1 MPMHGGRG
9 HGACVPVRDVDL
21 STVVDNRIYRY
32 EGYACVC
39 ERHGVGDKRTRLL
52 QMLVVDRLLANFD
65 RHWGNLGILMDSESR
80 SWLAAAPP
88 FDAGGS
94 LWCDRV
100 FSGSICRGRR
110 GTHPMPF
117 SVRLD
122 RQLERDAEN
131 LSWLDSGSLADVPG
145 IVADGLGLRQLVD
158 NDTAW
163 IDEVCSEVESR
174 AADGRPLA
182 DRLSVAERGRA
193 YVTQQ
198 AAEAVA
204 EASLSSSTLPHGHG
218 GRRQEVR

>member
-1 MPMHGGRG
+1 
-9 HGACVPVRDVDL
+9 
-21 STVVDNRIYRY
+21 
-32 EGYACVC
+32 
-39 ERHGVGDKRTRLL
+39 
-52 QMLVVDRLLANFD
+52 MLVVDHLLANFD

-80 SWLAAAPP
+80 SWLAAAPL
-88 FDAGGS
+88 FDARES

-122 RQLERDAEN
+122 RQFERDAEN
-131 LSWLDSGSLADVPG
+131 LSWLDSGSLADD
-145 IVADGLGLRQLVD
+145 A
-158 NDTAW
+158 AW

-174 AADGRPLA
+174 AADGRSLA
-182 DRLSVAERGRA
+182 DRLSVAEKGRA

-198 AAEAVA
+198 AAKAVA